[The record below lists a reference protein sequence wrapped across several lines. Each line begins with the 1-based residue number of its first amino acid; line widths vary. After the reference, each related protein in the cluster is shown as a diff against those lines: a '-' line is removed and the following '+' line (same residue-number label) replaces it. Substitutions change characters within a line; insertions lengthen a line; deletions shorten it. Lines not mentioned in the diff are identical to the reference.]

1 MSETRVRSSIVG
13 VVVLALFSALF
24 ARLWYLQVAAT
35 AQFSAAA
42 TSNSVREIADPP
54 VRGRILDAQGKVLVD
69 NRLESQITVSRKLDV
84 KTQKLVLERLSKLLA
99 VPVAQLAAKLGDP
112 RISPYTAVPV
122 RSGVDSPTLA
132 YIAEHRSQ
140 FPGVEAAAVPVREY
154 PNGTLA
160 SHALGYL
167 GEIDAAELKA
177 QVTPNQYQLGDK
189 IGKSGVELTYE
200 SDLRGRPGV
209 RRVEVDAT
217 GRVLRQIHS
226 RASVPGND
234 VHLTLD
240 VDVQRA
246 AEDALKQGIAVAR
259 TSRDFADKNRFHT
272 LKATAGAAIVLDVAT
287 GSVVA
292 LASQPDFDAN
302 AFVDGVPLATW
313 NWLRAKEHD
322 LPLVNRAISGQYFPG
337 STFKLVTAVAGLRSN
352 DINANTVFNDT
363 GEYRYPTDPKNPF
376 TGESANGRVDLSRA
390 LTVSS
395 DPYFYKIGGDL
406 YYRQHH
412 AQPGGDMLQTVAHDF
427 GFGQPTGIALP
438 AESAGLVAD
447 AAWTKRMHET
457 DPKNFPYADWLP
469 GDNIQ
474 SAIGQK
480 DVLVTPMQLAS
491 AYATLANGGTRFQPR
506 LADTV
511 TDVNKKLVRAL
522 VPITL
527 GTVEIPERSVL
538 LSGFTGVVENAKGTA
553 AQAFTG
559 FPKGL
564 AAGKT
569 GTAQVTGKQNTS
581 WFVAMSPATNPKY
594 VVLAVVEE
602 GGYGAQTSAPIVRA
616 IMEQL
621 NRLPATP
628 ILNIP
633 QQTRG

>member
-24 ARLWYLQVAAT
+24 ARLWFLQVAAT
-35 AQFSAAA
+35 DQFRAAA
-42 TSNSVREIADPP
+42 TSNSVRDIVEPP
-54 VRGRILDAQGKVLVD
+54 VRGRILDAQGRVLVD
-69 NRLESQITVSRKLDV
+69 NRVGNRITVDRKLPPAQ
-84 KTQKLVLERLSKLLA
+84 QKRVLERLSPLLKTPLKRLEA
-99 VPVAQLAAKLGDP
+99 RLGDP

-122 RSGVDSPTLA
+122 AYDVDYPILA
-132 YIAEHRSQ
+132 YVSEHREE
-140 FPGVEAAAVPVREY
+140 FPGVRAEAVPVREY
-154 PNGTLA
+154 PYGSMA
-160 SHALGYL
+160 FHELGYL
-167 GEIDAAELKA
+167 GEINANELKA
-177 QVTPNQYQLGDK
+177 QVDPSQYQLGDK

-200 SDLRGRPGV
+200 SDLRGRPGMKQ
-209 RRVEVDAT
+209 VEVDAT
-217 GRVLRQIHS
+217 GRVLRQLHS
-226 RASVPGND
+226 RPSVPGND

-240 VDVQRA
+240 VDMQYA
-246 AEDALKQGIAVAR
+246 AEQALKQGIAAAR

-302 AFVDGVPLATW
+302 KFVDGIPLAIW
-313 NWLRAKEHD
+313 NSLAAKENN
-322 LPLVNRAISGQYFPG
+322 LPLVNRAISGEYFPG
-337 STFKLVTAVAGLRSN
+337 STFKLVTAVAGLRSGL
-352 DINANTVFNDT
+352 INANTPFNDT
-363 GEYRYPTDPKNPF
+363 GAYRYPTDPTHPF
-376 TGESANGRVDLSRA
+376 TGENANGRVDLSRA

-406 YYRQHH
+406 YFRQHH
-412 AQPGGDMLQTVAHDF
+412 GQPGGDALQTVAREF

-438 AESAGLVAD
+438 SESTGLVAD

-457 DPKNFPYADWLP
+457 DPTNFPYADWLP

-491 AYATLANGGTRFQPR
+491 AYATLANGGTRFSPR
-506 LADTV
+506 LADAV
-511 TDVNKKLVRAL
+511 TDVNLKKVRDL
-522 VPITL
+522 LPITL
-527 GTVEIPERSVL
+527 GTVEIPERNAL
-538 LSGFTGVVENAKGTA
+538 LAGFTGVVENPKGTA
-553 AQAFTG
+553 SQAFAG

-581 WFVAMSPATNPKY
+581 WFVGMTPATNPKY

-602 GGYGAQTSAPIVRA
+602 GGYGAQTAAPIVRT
-616 IMEQL
+616 IMDQL
-621 NRLPATP
+621 NHLPASP
-628 ILNIP
+628 VVNVA
-633 QQTRG
+633 QQTKG